1 MVLILFLDPV
11 FSAVNHGAEVTRLG
25 AVSHGSE
32 VECAGSQAAWSRADV
47 ARAPRLASWM
57 LAWSSG
63 NRCYFLVFAPININ
77 CASMVAL
84 DGYMTRCL
92 SL

>member
-47 ARAPRLASWM
+47 APSLVRRDWRRGCWRRALATG
-57 LAWSSG
+57 AT
-63 NRCYFLVFAPININ
+63 F
-77 CASMVAL
+77 
-84 DGYMTRCL
+84 
-92 SL
+92 